1 MPAALGMCRSEDRA
15 DVTVTGA
22 RTQHLLGVTHSTP
35 EAPTPWPLL
44 RPLCQKESLGGGSAE
59 ALSGQGFPHT
69 KPSPGPFLDH
79 FWMGGLQ
86 SGSTRRSEP
95 GALLTVGESGHHR
108 GHLGYSK
115 PTWGPRL
122 RGTEFGSRGSSDA
135 EKVPF
140 FPFMASACQAVCLS
154 VRAPCG
160 WHYIL
165 IGGSPAVC
173 PTSSPC
179 TPRDGAEQ
187 WGPSV
192 EASPGSSGGAQRSLR
207 AGGCGQVRGRG
218 RGLPASPPAAASP
231 GCRAAGGAGDVS
243 RVQIAALGPFPAPLR
258 AVPAARQPSACSLL
272 RPRLPTPPP

>member
-140 FPFMASACQAVCLS
+140 FPFMASVCQAVCLS

-160 WHYIL
+160 WLYIL
-165 IGGSPAVC
+165 NRDF
-173 PTSSPC
+173 TSSLPHFL
-179 TPRDGAEQ
+179 PLHPQ
-187 WGPSV
+187 
-192 EASPGSSGGAQRSLR
+192 
-207 AGGCGQVRGRG
+207 GRG
-218 RGLPASPPAAASP
+218 RAVGSQCQSLPRELW
-231 GCRAAGGAGDVS
+231 GCPEVLACRGVWAGEGQRAGAAG
-243 RVQIAALGPFPAPLR
+243 
-258 AVPAARQPSACSLL
+258 QPPRGSI
-272 RPRLPTPPP
+272 PRLPGSRRGG